1 MYIPLKCPLV
11 IESMINMLRISTVG
25 RKRCGDSGKPCL
37 RPCSTLKKEVDEP
50 FINEEQVV
58 LQVQFMI

>member
-11 IESMINMLRISTVG
+11 IESMINMLRLSTVS

-50 FINEEQVV
+50 FINEE
-58 LQVQFMI
+58 